1 MKCVNIIDLWEG
13 HHILFIF
20 SNSDD
25 CELTLNSRDKKNK
38 KIK

>member
-1 MKCVNIIDLWEG
+1 MKYVNIIDLWEG

-25 CELTLNSRDKKNK
+25 YELTLNSRDKKNK
-38 KIK
+38 EIR